1 VSVQQGIDL
10 VGDGRRQRV
19 LQELRETLALPRHHS
34 AYQILQHGV
43 RWSDNAL
50 GGQVLQHLAHDI
62 EGLGG
67 QQGDPLCFVLQV
79 LAGRT
84 VTPAI
89 GEEREDGLLLGQA
102 GGSGE
107 WSEELKRRAG
117 KVQSTDVADILGD
130 HLRVVQEE
138 LPLGFEVAQL
148 QRQMHGNRGRVRLD
162 SGAFRRAHVKV
173 ELAFLCGETR
183 QAVQRIDLFGGQ
195 NRQTVRVVAHAA
207 RIFTRAAGTGRVSR
221 D

>member
-1 VSVQQGIDL
+1 M
-10 VGDGRRQRV
+10 
-19 LQELRETLALPRHHS
+19 
-34 AYQILQHGV
+34 
-43 RWSDNAL
+43 
-50 GGQVLQHLAHDI
+50 GGQVLQHLAQDI

-67 QQGDPLCFVLQV
+67 QQGDPLCVVLQV

-89 GEEREDGLLLGQA
+89 GEEREDSLLLSQA

-107 WSEELKRRAG
+107 RGEELKRLAG
-117 KVQSTDVADILGD
+117 KVQSTDVAEILGD

-162 SGAFRRAHVKV
+162 SGAFRGAQVKID
-173 ELAFLCGETR
+173 LAFLRSEAW
-183 QAVQRIDLFGGQ
+183 QAV
-195 NRQTVRVVAHAA
+195 
-207 RIFTRAAGTGRVSR
+207 
-221 D
+221 